1 MTSPALARRRLAR
14 AIALVAGA
22 LSLAGAARAADAQS
36 DLPVARVAAI
46 EGTATAERFG
56 SRQREPLALESP
68 LHRAD
73 TVHTAAASRVRLLFD
88 GDTAVTLG
96 ELASLRIT
104 QIADAARGGAE
115 TSRLAVLAGTVRFRV
130 RPRPGRP
137 LTETWTPTAVAA
149 VRGTEYIVEVTAA
162 GTAVLVIDG
171 SVAVS
176 NYRPDVRGTVLLRAG
191 EGTSVPPDRP
201 PGPAAR
207 WGDARRRAVEEATRL
222 P

>member
-1 MTSPALARRRLAR
+1 MTSPARARHCVALALAL
-14 AIALVAGA
+14 AAAALPFAGTP
-22 LSLAGAARAADAQS
+22 RAACAQA
-36 DLPVARVAAI
+36 DPPVARVTAI
-46 EGTATAERFG
+46 QGTATAERFG

-68 LHRAD
+68 LYRAD
-73 TVHTAAASRVRLLFD
+73 TVHTAAASKVRILFD

-96 ELASLRIT
+96 EMASLRIT
-104 QIADAARGGAE
+104 QIADAARGGPE

-130 RPRPGRP
+130 RPGPGRAP
-137 LTETWTPTAVAA
+137 IETWSPTAVAA

-171 SVAVS
+171 AVAVS

-201 PGPAAR
+201 PGPATR